1 MVINKIKEIFVSL
14 TIRNY
19 RIFFMGQGISLIGT
33 WIQRTTMGWFVY
45 RLTGSA
51 FLLGLVSF
59 LSMIPSVF
67 VSPFIGAW
75 ADRLNRHRT
84 MIYTQIAFCLQ
95 TGILALLVL
104 TRVINKQVWY
114 PILILSFIQGIID
127 AVDAPIRQNFVMDL
141 VSSRTLLP
149 NAIATNSAMFNGAR
163 LIGPAIGGFL
173 IMMFSEGVCFAINAI
188 SYIPVIISLCFIKIS
203 YPPVPPQ
210 KEPTLKKIFSGWKY
224 SWENMPIRFLLS
236 NLAVFT
242 VFGMSFS
249 TLMPIF
255 AKDILHGTSA
265 TQGLLMSSMGVG
277 ALCGSFFLASR
288 KNIRGMPSRLVYL
301 CLTFSIACIL
311 FSLSGSIP
319 LSMFFMVFLGLA
331 GMMTMA
337 TTNTLIQSISS
348 LEMRGRVISLYTMAS
363 ASMSPLGSLL
373 MGTLSSRIGARF
385 TLIVCGLV
393 LLLWSLNGLRI
404 VPKFLRGVLRML
416 IISDNTDV
424 YRQRVLAPEISAR

>member
-1 MVINKIKEIFVSL
+1 MVIKKLKEIFVSL
-14 TIRNY
+14 SIKNY

-67 VSPFIGAW
+67 VSPFAGAW
-75 ADRLNRHRT
+75 ADRVNRHHT
-84 MIYTQIAFCLQ
+84 MILTQVAFCLQ
-95 TGILALLVL
+95 TGVLAILVL
-104 TRVINKQVWY
+104 TGVINKQVQY

-127 AVDAPIRQNFVMDL
+127 AIDAPIRQNFVMDL
-141 VSSRTLLP
+141 VSTRSMVP

-203 YPPVPPQ
+203 YPPFPPQ
-210 KEPTLKKIFSGWKY
+210 KEPTLKKILSGWKY
-224 SWENMPIRFLLS
+224 SWENMPIRYLIS
-236 NLAVFT
+236 NLAIYT
-242 VFGMSFS
+242 VFGMSFA

-255 AKDILHGTSA
+255 AKDILKGTSA
-265 TQGLLMSSMGVG
+265 TQGLLMSAMGIG
-277 ALCGSFFLASR
+277 ALAGSIFLASR
-288 KNIRGMPSRLVYL
+288 KNIRGLPTRLVYL
-301 CLTFSIACIL
+301 CLVYSITLIL
-311 FSLSGSIP
+311 FSLSGSIL
-319 LSMFFMVFLGLA
+319 LSMFFMIFIGFT

-337 TTNTLIQSISS
+337 TTNTLIQSITS
-348 LEMRGRVISLYTMAS
+348 LEMRGRVIALYTMAS
-363 ASMSPLGSLL
+363 ASMAPLGSLL
-373 MGTLSSRIGARF
+373 MGSLSSKIGARY
-385 TLIVCGLV
+385 TLVSCAIIF
-393 LLLWSLNGLRI
+393 LLWSLNGMRI

-416 IISDNTDV
+416 VISDNTDV
-424 YRQRVLAPEISAR
+424 YRSKITTEEASAQ